1 MIIVDFSG
9 SRRAATSLQD
19 HLGLTNSQA
28 DPSRE
33 TAVQAHDVGRRYGSA
48 WAIRQLTFDL
58 PQGHTLLVVGGN
70 GSGKSTLLRLI
81 LGLDRPDTGSL
92 TVLGGDP
99 CGTRTRSNVAALLH
113 DDAVYPQLTVAET
126 VRLWC
131 GISGSRRGPDEL
143 LQAVDLADA
152 ADRRVAALS
161 AGMRKRLALT
171 RTLMLEPRLVV
182 WDEPLS
188 SLDAAGR
195 TLVIDL
201 VRKLRQ
207 ELVSVVMASHERD
220 LFAASA
226 DQVLNLDTD
235 RDRSGLSGAPG

>member
-1 MIIVDFSG
+1 MTIP
-9 SRRAATSLQD
+9 
-19 HLGLTNSQA
+19 QA

-48 WAIRQLTFDL
+48 WPIRRLSFRL
-58 PQGHTLLVVGGN
+58 PRGHTLLVVGGN
-70 GSGKSTLLRLI
+70 GSGKSTLLRMI

-92 TVLGGDP
+92 IVLGGDP
-99 CGTRTRSNVAALLH
+99 REARTRSSLAALLH

-126 VRLWC
+126 AHLWC
-131 GISGSRRGPDEL
+131 GVSGSRRSPAEL
-143 LQAVDLADA
+143 LQAVGLSAA

-188 SLDAAGR
+188 SLDADGR
-195 TLVIDL
+195 ALVIDL
-201 VRKLRQ
+201 VHKLRQ
-207 ELVSVVMASHERD
+207 EMVSVVIASHERD
-220 LFAASA
+220 LLLSSA

-235 RDRSGLSGAPG
+235 QDRSELPGDSRPAEEPG